1 MTTRLILAVISTV
14 LEEAALAAIVLVG
27 LPRIGIKLPL
37 VVLIT
42 LMVAWGVF
50 SVFTYWIGSRALR
63 KKPVVGLPAMVG
75 GKGKVASP
83 LTPEGF
89 VRIKALEILERELLV
104 RITGTRPTERM
115 ISHMG
120 YLIFAQK
127 AQKPESNLTTDKT
140 DEHRNP

>member
-1 MTTRLILAVISTV
+1 MTTRLILAVISTI

-89 VRIKALEILERELLV
+89 VRIKGELWEAKSTGGEIDTGEEVTVVGQDGLKLV
-104 RITGTRPTERM
+104 VRKITPRDLKGTE
-115 ISHMG
+115 
-120 YLIFAQK
+120 
-127 AQKPESNLTTDKT
+127 
-140 DEHRNP
+140 

>member
-89 VRIKALEILERELLV
+89 VRIKGELWEAKSAGGEIDTGEEVTVVGQDGLKLV
-104 RITGTRPTERM
+104 VRKITPRDLKGTE
-115 ISHMG
+115 
-120 YLIFAQK
+120 
-127 AQKPESNLTTDKT
+127 
-140 DEHRNP
+140 

>member
-89 VRIKALEILERELLV
+89 VRIKGELWEAKSTGGEIDTGEEVTVVGQDGLKLV
-104 RITGTRPTERM
+104 VRKITPRDLKGTE
-115 ISHMG
+115 
-120 YLIFAQK
+120 
-127 AQKPESNLTTDKT
+127 
-140 DEHRNP
+140 